1 LTERETPP
9 GFLRLFIAVALV
21 NLLGAMDISIV
32 ATALPVVVGEFH
44 QTQNMSWVIVGYSL
58 AVALLVPVYG
68 KLADKYGAS
77 RLFAWAIGVFLAAS
91 MACGL
96 ATNFW
101 MLTVARIIQG
111 FGGGGLGLLP
121 LAIISEILPERLR
134 PKYLAP
140 LAAVWTIAGIGGPV
154 LGGILTDTV
163 GWRWIFFINVPLG
176 ILALILAAGALPKH
190 PQRHKDKLFDF
201 ETYFF
206 FAVAAVLIVLAMH
219 GYATSIGTGVDQ
231 STLVLALGASVA
243 LGLFVWRTLK
253 ADNPVI
259 PLRILANRGAITMLA
274 LGTIAAVNLFA
285 ITGFVPS
292 VLQMGFNV
300 NASLAGLGLMPMVLT
315 MVATSIW
322 SGRRISKTGHWR
334 HLPIIGSVICL
345 AGMLLAYFFTDAW
358 GGWLI
363 VLALALAAVGLGL
376 MGQLTLT
383 LVQAFSKAK
392 VFGAV
397 TASVNVSRDLTGTV
411 VSTLAGGFFGIRV
424 VEALTKISLPAG
436 VSPQAVKPA
445 ELSAMDAVTHLA
457 VNHAYIE
464 AFRPTFLNSAVAY
477 GLVLILAFTLP
488 KLDLKVT
495 HS

>member
-1 LTERETPP
+1 MTERETPP

-58 AVALLVPVYG
+58 AVALLVPIYG

-101 MLTVARIIQG
+101 MLTVARVIQG
-111 FGGGGLGLLP
+111 FGGGGLGFLP

-190 PQRHKDKLFDF
+190 EQRHKDKLFDF
-201 ETYFF
+201 ETYLF
-206 FAVAAVLIVLAMH
+206 FALAAVLLVLTMH
-219 GYATSIGTGVDQ
+219 GYSTNLGSGLDQ
-231 STLVLALGASVA
+231 TTIILGLGAA
-243 LGLFVWRTLK
+243 IAIGLFFWRTLV

-259 PLRILANRGAITMLA
+259 PMRILANRGALTVLVM
-274 LGTIAAVNLFA
+274 GTLAAVNLFA
-285 ITGFVPS
+285 ISGFVPT

-300 NASLAGLGLMPMVLT
+300 NASVAGLGLMPMVLT

-334 HLPIIGSVICL
+334 HLPIIGSAICL
-345 AGMLLAYFFTDAW
+345 AGMLIAYFFTDAW

-363 VLALALAAVGLGL
+363 VLALAFAAVGLGL

-397 TASVNVSRDLTGTV
+397 TASVNVSRDLSGTV
-411 VSTLAGGFFGIRV
+411 VSTLAGGFFGIRI
-424 VEALTKISLPAG
+424 VEALAKIQLPAG
-436 VSPQAVKPA
+436 VSGQAIKPA
-445 ELSAMDAVTHLA
+445 QLSGLDAVTHLA
-457 VNHAYIE
+457 VNNAYIE
-464 AFRPTFLNSAVAY
+464 AFRPTFLNSAIAY
-477 GLVLILAFTLP
+477 GFVLALALTLP
-488 KLDLKVT
+488 RLNLKAT